1 MTIKELSKDKILAA
15 VDLINGDGHTIFK
28 PEAFVKAGWP
38 QELVD
43 QYTQTIK
50 SNLNDPKACIFVE
63 GKVVKQLKGIYG
75 LVLLDRIN
83 SALGLEG
90 STKLGRGSQARELSE
105 HIVEHLDLKTAL
117 KIQ

>member
-1 MTIKELSKDKILAA
+1 MTIKELSKKQIIAA
-15 VDLINGDGHTIFK
+15 VDIINGDGHTIFK

-38 QELVD
+38 QKLVD
-43 QYTQTIK
+43 EYTKTIQ
-50 SNLNDPKACIFVE
+50 SNLNDPKECIFVE

-90 STKLGRGSQARELSE
+90 STKLGRGSQARELTE
-105 HIVEHLDLKTAL
+105 NIKAHFA
-117 KIQ
+117 